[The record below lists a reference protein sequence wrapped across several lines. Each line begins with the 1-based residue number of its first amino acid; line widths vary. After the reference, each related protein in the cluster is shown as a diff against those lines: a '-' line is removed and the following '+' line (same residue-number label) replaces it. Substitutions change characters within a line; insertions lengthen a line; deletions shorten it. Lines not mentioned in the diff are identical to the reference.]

1 MNLPGNE
8 VELQSAAVEKTM
20 LRANAERRA
29 APPRTIIFPK
39 RGAAIA
45 TNKKRLSTTWTV
57 FDPNVIGV
65 VGRDGLDQEYL
76 FQWFQTFDLRTITEP
91 GPTPQ
96 LNKKNLEPLLVPVPP
111 TLDEQRE
118 IVAILDSI
126 DRKIDLHRRKRTLLD
141 KLFESLLHKL
151 MTDGTRVS
159 DLDLSALNSPAVT
172 EAAA

>member
-8 VELQSAAVEKTM
+8 VELKVAVLEKMADKTIVEH
-20 LRANAERRA
+20 RC

-45 TNKKRLSTTWTV
+45 TNKKRIAAAWTA

-65 VGRDGLDQEYL
+65 VSGNGLDQNFL
-76 FQWFQTFDLRTITEP
+76 FQWFQMFDLRTITDP

-96 LNKKNLEPLLVPVPP
+96 LNKKNLQPLIIPIPP

-118 IVAILDSI
+118 IVVILDAI
-126 DRKIDLHRRKRTLLD
+126 DRKIDLHRRKRATLD
-141 KLFESLLHKL
+141 DLFKSLLHKL
-151 MTDGTRVS
+151 MTGEVR
-159 DLDLSALNSPAVT
+159 VT
-172 EAAA
+172 ELELNAVDC